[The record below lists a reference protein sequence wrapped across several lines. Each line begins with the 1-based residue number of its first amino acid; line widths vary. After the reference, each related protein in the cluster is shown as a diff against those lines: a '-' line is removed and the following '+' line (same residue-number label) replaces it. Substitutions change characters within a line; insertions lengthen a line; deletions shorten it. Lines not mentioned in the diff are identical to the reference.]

1 MNISEH
7 FTLEELTRSFEGAR
21 KGLDNTPPA
30 NVMPNLKL
38 CAEMMENV
46 RSLLNKP
53 IQIHSSYR
61 SPAINKLVGGK
72 PTSQH
77 LQALA
82 VDFVCP
88 AFGSPIEV
96 ANIIVASNMKF
107 GKLIYEYD
115 SWIHLHP
122 GTERKVFTI
131 NSHGTFT
138 GIRQ

>member
-7 FTLEELTRSFEGAR
+7 FTYEELTRSFEGAR
-21 KGLDNTPPA
+21 KGMDNTPPS

-38 CAEMMENV
+38 CAEMMETV
-46 RSLLNKP
+46 RSLLDKP
-53 IQIHSSYR
+53 IQIHSCYR

-88 AFGSPIEV
+88 AFGSPFEV
-96 ANIIVASNMKF
+96 ASSIIISDIKF
-107 GKLIYEYD
+107 GKLIFEYN
-115 SWIHLHP
+115 SWVHLQP

-131 NSHGTFT
+131 NEHGTFS
-138 GIRQ
+138 GVRQ

>member
-38 CAEMMENV
+38 CAEMMESV

-53 IQIHSSYR
+53 IQIHSCYR

-77 LQALA
+77 LQGLA
-82 VDFVCP
+82 IDFVCP
-88 AFGSPIEV
+88 EFGTPVQV
-96 ANIIVASNMKF
+96 ANALIASNLKF
-107 GKLIYEYD
+107 GKLLYEFS
-115 SWIHLHP
+115 SWIHIQP

-131 NSHGTFT
+131 NEHGTFA